1 LDKDKFTI
9 PLPELERE
17 LENHIVMEY
26 RQMTKLG
33 MDRLPTIGTIS
44 LLNTYRQVN
53 CTTLSESGDI
63 MACGMAD
70 STVKVT
76 WLSQEAL
83 KKSLSLDEQL
93 P

>member
-1 LDKDKFTI
+1 
-9 PLPELERE
+9 
-17 LENHIVMEY
+17 
-26 RQMTKLG
+26 MTKLG

-63 MACGMAD
+63 MASGMAD
-70 STVKVT
+70 STVKLT
-76 WLSQEAL
+76 WLSTEAL

-93 P
+93 PQEPLPMMKKQPQVIPQKP